1 MIDLKKEAKEYLKY
15 LDDKTGTTWTEDDSS
30 IVEAFEDFAKTSK
43 YVQSERIKAQ
53 LECLNKSKDLDIQTV
68 YRDLQKQLEDL
79 CNQ

>member
-1 MIDLKKEAKEYLKY
+1 MTDLNKEAKEYSVRNDVAGWLY
-15 LDDKTGTTWTEDDSS
+15 N
-30 IVEAFEDFAKTSK
+30 AFIAGANSK

-53 LECLNKSKDLDIQTV
+53 LECLNKAKDLDIQTV